1 MSEFDVFLAHSSKD
15 KAQVRAINK
24 KLKQRGLKPW
34 LDEEQIP
41 PGRSFQDEIQRTIP
55 RVKSAAIFIGSQQ
68 GRWQLLELKTFI
80 SQCVNNRI
88 PVIPILLPGVD
99 EIPDNLPFLK
109 EFSWVSFEL
118 GIDDTEALKRL
129 VWGITGEKPQWEE
142 QPSIP
147 ITEAPINEA
156 EELEE
161 TDDLRSEKGVDY
173 TKLKNLLAAGKWKEA
188 DEETLA
194 VMLKAADREKE
205 GYLDTSS
212 IQKFPCTDL
221 RTIDQLWVK
230 YSNGHFGFS
239 VQKRIWLKCDGKVN
253 DETEKALGDALGW
266 RKNNSW
272 LYYNDITFSLEA
284 PEGHLPSLCRL
295 RLGWRERGGV
305 GGFGGLGGG
314 VGCFVCLFV
323 LGLSRLGL

>member
-1 MSEFDVFLAHSSKD
+1 MSKFDVFLAHSSKD

-41 PGRSFQDEIQRTIP
+41 PGRSFQDEIQKTIP

-80 SQCVNNRI
+80 SQCVNNHI

-109 EFSWVSFEL
+109 EFSWVSFES
-118 GIDDTEALKRL
+118 GIDDTEALRNL

-147 ITEAPINEA
+147 ITEAPITET
-156 EELEE
+156 EEVEE

-173 TKLKNLLAAGKWKEA
+173 TRLENLLAVGKWKEA
-188 DEETLA
+188 DKETLA
-194 VMLKAADREKE
+194 VMLKAAGREQE
-205 GYLDTSS
+205 GYLNTSS
-212 IQKFPCTDL
+212 IENFPCKDL

-230 YSNGHFGFS
+230 YSGAPFGFS
-239 VQKRIWLKCDGKVN
+239 VQKRIWEETGK
-253 DETEKALGDALGW
+253 DYEKFGDRVGW
-266 RKNNSW
+266 RKEFLFAKEWVSYDD
-272 LYYNDITFSLEA
+272 LTFDNKTA
-284 PEGHLPSLCRL
+284 PVGHLPV
-295 RLGWRERGGV
+295 RGVRGAE
-305 GGFGGLGGG
+305 GLG
-314 VGCFVCLFV
+314 CFF
-323 LGLSRLGL
+323 SRVSACEV